1 MVCAGSSATAQP
13 LVIRLPA
20 QRYKGQDL
28 IAACGRNSGR
38 VMIIDVKDHITICI
52 CTYKRTGMLGQ
63 LLGLLANQDTLGL
76 FTYSILVIDND
87 SEMSGAT
94 AVGHFQKQGGVQVD
108 YRMEAAKGIPMARN
122 RAITES
128 DGNLLAFIDDDE
140 LPNGDWLLT
149 LFKAMRKYNV
159 AGVLGPVRARF
170 VAPPPRWILKCKL
183 FERPSFRTGTVLNWP
198 DTRTGNVLLQQYV
211 FKEKDDLFNP
221 KIGHGEDKD
230 FFRRM
235 MGKGHAFV
243 WCDEAAVYE
252 IEPPERLKRSYFL
265 KRALIRGSYYV
276 ARATCRPGQ
285 ILKSLFALAA
295 YIAALPVLSL
305 FGQHLL
311 MKSLIGICDHAG
323 CLIGAC
329 GLKPEKYFKHT

>member
-1 MVCAGSSATAQP
+1 
-13 LVIRLPA
+13 
-20 QRYKGQDL
+20 
-28 IAACGRNSGR
+28 
-38 VMIIDVKDHITICI
+38 
-52 CTYKRTGMLGQ
+52 MLAQ
-63 LLGLLANQDTLGL
+63 LLSFLANQDTLGL

-94 AVGHFQKQGGVQVD
+94 AVRHFQKQVPVQVD
-108 YRMEAAKGIPMARN
+108 YYMEAAKGIPMARN

-128 DGNLLAFIDDDE
+128 GGNLLAFIDDDE
-140 LPNGDWLLT
+140 FPNGDWLLT
-149 LFKAMRKYNV
+149 LFTAMRKYNA
-159 AGVLGPVRARF
+159 AGVLGPVKARF
-170 VAPPPRWILKCKL
+170 VTPPPRWILKCKL
-183 FERPSFRTGTVLNWP
+183 FERPSFETGTILNWP
-198 DTRTGNVLLQQYV
+198 DTRTGNVLLQQYL
-211 FKEKDDLFNP
+211 FEDKDSLFNP

-265 KRALIRGSYYV
+265 KRALIRGSYYF
-276 ARATCRPGQ
+276 ARATCRPAQ
-285 ILKSLFALAA
+285 ILKSLIALAA
-295 YIAALPVLSL
+295 YSAALPVLSL
-305 FGQHLL
+305 FGHHLL

>member
-1 MVCAGSSATAQP
+1 M
-13 LVIRLPA
+13 
-20 QRYKGQDL
+20 
-28 IAACGRNSGR
+28 
-38 VMIIDVKDHITICI
+38 KDHISVCI
-52 CTYKRTGMLGQ
+52 CTYKRQQVLAQ
-63 LLGLLANQDTLGL
+63 LLSALAQQDTLDQ
-76 FTYSILVIDND
+76 FTYSIVIIDNG
-87 SEMSGAT
+87 SEKSAQQVVRNYQET
-94 AVGHFQKQGGVQVD
+94 ARMRVD
-108 YRMEAAKGIPMARN
+108 YYMEAVKGIPVARN

-128 DGNLLAFIDDDE
+128 RGNLLAFIDDDE
-140 LPNGDWLLT
+140 FPNGDWLLT
-149 LFKAMRKYNV
+149 LFTAMRKYNV
-159 AGVLGPVRARF
+159 AGVLGPVKARF
-170 VAPPPRWILKCKL
+170 VTPPPRWILKCKL
-183 FERPSFRTGTVLNWP
+183 FERPSFETGTILNWP
-198 DTRTGNVLLQQYV
+198 DTRTGNVLLQQYL
-211 FKEKDDLFNP
+211 FEDKDSLFNP

-235 MGKGHAFV
+235 MRKGHAFV